1 MNDIGIVIVNYNVRH
16 FLMQCLHSIRK
27 AKNPELSIEIW
38 VVDNASTDGAA
49 EILATEFPEVNLIVN
64 QENVGF
70 SKANNQA
77 IRALNSKYTLLLNP
91 DTLIQ
96 EDTLIKC
103 FQYMETH
110 MDAGAL
116 GVRMID
122 GKGNFLPE
130 SKRKIPDL
138 WNSFCKLTFLSKV
151 FPTSRWFSGYNLGY
165 LPEHENS
172 EIEVL
177 CGAFM
182 FMRSDVLSK
191 TGLLDEQFF
200 MYGEDIDLSFR
211 ILKAGYK
218 IIYFPETS
226 IIHFKGEST
235 QKNSLKYVK
244 TFYGA
249 MILYVKKHYPGTKS
263 WIFTQIILML
273 IQLRALASMFARIG
287 HPWVKMIADG
297 VLICFVLNYFVKFW
311 AAWYF
316 QNNQYYANA
325 AINTN
330 VILYTVFW
338 VTSLWFFGLYDQ
350 STTYKRI
357 WYGTILGTLGILLI
371 YALETNEF
379 RTSRMLII
387 AGSIFVLFY
396 GSFRFMLAMKFRQWT
411 GKIISEIERNT
422 AIVGKEKEAI
432 QLKSNFLKSGRK
444 ESQVILISPEATY
457 HRNLFVDHIEN
468 LDQIIRQYAIQEVVF
483 CTETLTIKEIIQ
495 LMSRTNPGVSI
506 KLTGDRNLSLIG
518 GNISASESDLVSI
531 QVNYILNDPL
541 YKRLKFT
548 ADILCSTLF
557 LSIFPI
563 IWIINGGKMSVF
575 RHILEVL
582 AGKKT
587 WIGYGGEAS
596 DYIFLPKI
604 PKGIVSYPMARKF
617 QRIEKGHFKH
627 MNIRYATQYSLWDD
641 LELIAIN
648 ITNLS

>member
-16 FLMQCLHSIRK
+16 FLIQCLHAVRK
-27 AKNPELSIEIW
+27 AKHPDLKIEIW

-49 EILATEFPEVNLIVN
+49 EILASEFPEVNLIVN
-64 QENVGF
+64 KQNVGF

-77 IRALNSKYTLLLNP
+77 IRSLNCKYTLLLNP

-96 EDTLIKC
+96 EDTLMKC
-103 FQYMETH
+103 FQYMEIH
-110 MDAGAL
+110 PDAGAL

-122 GKGNFLPE
+122 GKGKFLPE

-138 WNSFCKLTFLSKV
+138 WNSFCKLTFLSTL
-151 FPTSRWFSGYNLGY
+151 FPASRWFSGYNLGY
-165 LPEHENS
+165 LPENQTS

-211 ILKAGYK
+211 ILKSGYK

-235 QKNSLKYVK
+235 QKNSLQYVK

-263 WIFTQIILML
+263 WIFTQIILIL
-273 IQLRALASMFARIG
+273 IQLRALASMVARIG
-287 HPWVKMIADG
+287 HPWVKMMADG
-297 VLICFVLNYFVKFW
+297 IFIWMVLNYFVRFW
-311 AAWYF
+311 AQWYF
-316 QNNQYYANA
+316 HNDQYYANA
-325 AINTN
+325 AISTN
-330 VILYTVFW
+330 IFLYAVLW

-350 STTYKRI
+350 ATTYKRV
-357 WYGTILGTLGILLI
+357 WYGAFTGTLAILLI

-379 RTSRMLII
+379 RTSRMLIV
-387 AGSIFVLFY
+387 AGFIFILLY
-396 GSFRFMLAMKFRQWT
+396 GTIRRILGLKFRKWT
-411 GKIISEIERNT
+411 GKIISESEKNT
-422 AIVGKEKEAI
+422 AIVGKEIEAN
-432 QLKSNFLKSGRK
+432 QLRTNFLKAGRK
-444 ESQVILISPEATY
+444 ESQLLLISPDTKYNRDIFA
-457 HRNLFVDHIEN
+457 DHIDN
-468 LDQIIRQYAIQEVVF
+468 LDQIIRQYAVQEVIF
-483 CTETLTIKEIIQ
+483 CTETLSMKEIIQ

-518 GNISASESDLVSI
+518 GNISASETDPGSI
-531 QVNYILNDPL
+531 QVKYILNDPL
-541 YKRLKFT
+541 YRRLKFMV
-548 ADILCSTLF
+548 DILFALLLISF
-557 LSIFPI
+557 LPV
-563 IWIINGGKMSVF
+563 IWIINGARASVI
-575 RHILEVL
+575 RHIFEVL
-582 AGKKT
+582 IRRKT
-587 WIGYGGEAS
+587 WIGYGGESS
-596 DYIFLPKI
+596 DYQFLPQI
-604 PKGIVSYPMARKF
+604 PKGIISFPMAKKF
-617 QRIEKGHFKH
+617 QCIEKGHFKH

>member
-1 MNDIGIVIVNYNVRH
+1 
-16 FLMQCLHSIRK
+16 
-27 AKNPELSIEIW
+27 
-38 VVDNASTDGAA
+38 
-49 EILATEFPEVNLIVN
+49 
-64 QENVGF
+64 
-70 SKANNQA
+70 
-77 IRALNSKYTLLLNP
+77 
-91 DTLIQ
+91 
-96 EDTLIKC
+96 
-103 FQYMETH
+103 
-110 MDAGAL
+110 
-116 GVRMID
+116 
-122 GKGNFLPE
+122 
-130 SKRKIPDL
+130 
-138 WNSFCKLTFLSKV
+138 
-151 FPTSRWFSGYNLGY
+151 
-165 LPEHENS
+165 
-172 EIEVL
+172 
-177 CGAFM
+177 
-182 FMRSDVLSK
+182 
-191 TGLLDEQFF
+191 
-200 MYGEDIDLSFR
+200 
-211 ILKAGYK
+211 
-218 IIYFPETS
+218 
-226 IIHFKGEST
+226 
-235 QKNSLKYVK
+235 
-244 TFYGA
+244 
-249 MILYVKKHYPGTKS
+249 
-263 WIFTQIILML
+263 
-273 IQLRALASMFARIG
+273 
-287 HPWVKMIADG
+287 
-297 VLICFVLNYFVKFW
+297 
-311 AAWYF
+311 
-316 QNNQYYANA
+316 
-325 AINTN
+325 
-330 VILYTVFW
+330 
-338 VTSLWFFGLYDQ
+338 
-350 STTYKRI
+350 
-357 WYGTILGTLGILLI
+357 
-371 YALETNEF
+371 
-379 RTSRMLII
+379 
-387 AGSIFVLFY
+387 
-396 GSFRFMLAMKFRQWT
+396 MLAMKFRQWT